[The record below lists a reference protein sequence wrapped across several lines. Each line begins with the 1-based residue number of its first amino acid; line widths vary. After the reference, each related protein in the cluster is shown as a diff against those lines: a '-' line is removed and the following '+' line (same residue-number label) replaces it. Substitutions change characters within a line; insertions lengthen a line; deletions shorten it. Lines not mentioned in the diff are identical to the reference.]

1 MGGYH
6 IGWQGLGRETF
17 IKYYQFYLMKKI
29 RTLIVGASGLV
40 GNEILECVSKESQE
54 IFLLSRRTRGIVQEN
69 CSEIISDFDDID
81 NIDFPE
87 VDHVYISIGK
97 KLSSGELMYI
107 RKSDRNDFIKI
118 DFEYVLNIAKKS
130 FNNGAKSIAIVSAI
144 GADKT
149 SKNLYLKTK
158 GNMEDLVKEIGF
170 TKTIFAQPSHLLGQ
184 RVDEE
189 FKLDVSLIELGGK
202 IFDPLMLGPLSDLRF
217 IDAKYV
223 AKAMVQ
229 KMNDNSEGL
238 SILKYKDFVN
248 A

>member
-1 MGGYH
+1 
-6 IGWQGLGRETF
+6 
-17 IKYYQFYLMKKI
+17 MKKI
-29 RTLIVGASGLV
+29 KTLIVGSSGLV
-40 GNEILECVSKESQE
+40 GGEILKCVSKESQE
-54 IFLLSRRTRGIVQEN
+54 IFLLSRRTRGIVQKN

-81 NIDFPE
+81 NIDLPE

-97 KLSSGELMYI
+97 KLGSSELMYI

-118 DFEYVLNIAKKS
+118 DFEYVLKIARKS
-130 FNNGAKSIAIVSAI
+130 FDNGARSIAIVSAI

-149 SKNLYLKTK
+149 SNNLYLKTK

-229 KMNDNSEGL
+229 KMNDDSEGV
-238 SILKYKDFVN
+238 SILKYKDFIN

>member
-1 MGGYH
+1 
-6 IGWQGLGRETF
+6 
-17 IKYYQFYLMKKI
+17 MKKI

-40 GNEILECVSKESQE
+40 GSEILKRVSRKNHE

-87 VDHVYISIGK
+87 VDHVYISIGM
-97 KLSSGELMYI
+97 KLGSSELMYI
-107 RKSDRNDFIKI
+107 QKSDRNDFIKI
-118 DFEYVLNIAKKS
+118 DFEYVLNIARKS
-130 FNNGAKSIAIVSAI
+130 FDNGARSIAIVSAI

-158 GNMEDLVKEIGF
+158 GNMEDLVNEIGY

-184 RVDEE
+184 RVNEK

-202 IFDPLMLGPLSDLRF
+202 IFDPLMLGPLSDFRF

-238 SILKYKDFVN
+238 SFLKYRDFVN

>member
-1 MGGYH
+1 M
-6 IGWQGLGRETF
+6 E
-17 IKYYQFYLMKKI
+17 KI

-40 GNEILECVSKESQE
+40 GGEVLKCVSKENQE
-54 IFLLSRRTRGIVQEN
+54 IFLLSRRARGIVQEN
-69 CSEIISDFDDID
+69 CSEIISDFDEID
-81 NIDFPE
+81 NIDFPKI
-87 VDHVYISIGK
+87 DHVYISIGK
-97 KLSSGELMYI
+97 KLGSSELMYI

-118 DFEYVLNIAKKS
+118 DFEYVLNIARKS
-130 FNNGAKSIAIVSAI
+130 FDNGAKSIAIVSAI

-149 SKNLYLKTK
+149 SNNLYIKTK
-158 GNMEDLVKEIGF
+158 GNMEELVNEIGF

-184 RVDEE
+184 RINEK

-223 AKAMVQ
+223 AKAMVK

-238 SILKYKDFVN
+238 SVLKYKDFVN

>member
-1 MGGYH
+1 M
-6 IGWQGLGRETF
+6 E
-17 IKYYQFYLMKKI
+17 KI

-40 GNEILECVSKESQE
+40 GGEVLKCVSKESQE
-54 IFLLSRRTRGIVQEN
+54 IFLLSRRTQSIVQEN
-69 CSEIISDFDDID
+69 CSEIISNFDDID
-81 NIDFPE
+81 YIDFPK

-97 KLSSGELMYI
+97 KLSSSELMYI

-158 GNMEDLVKEIGF
+158 GNMEDLVSEIGF